1 MAIIKILFILFVLA
15 KFRVGR
21 RKRAS
26 ETPPHSGSHGDVSL
40 QLGSP
45 GALSAGALSAGAMSA
60 GALSAGAM
68 SAGALSAGRP
78 EGATTNAEHGPDI
91 DPVTCVSIII
101 IGLLDVLNYIV
112 ACQRGG
118 SPTNHPGSGQR
129 QDTGPGILNTT

>member
-1 MAIIKILFILFVLA
+1 MIVIKFLTA

-91 DPVTCVSIII
+91 DPVTCVSTIII
-101 IGLLDVLNYIV
+101 EMFSDLNSILIFKNHLIGE
-112 ACQRGG
+112 
-118 SPTNHPGSGQR
+118 T
-129 QDTGPGILNTT
+129 